1 MTKKLA
7 VFDLDGTV
15 LDTLADLAGALN
27 HTLAEYGFPER
38 TSEQVRLAIG
48 GGLRRLIDRS
58 VPDSVP
64 AERKEPVFRS
74 FVERYASHFMD
85 KTRPYEGVPDLL
97 RNLKDAGMLLALVT
111 NKDAR
116 MAEPLCGTFF
126 PGMFDL
132 VVGNTP
138 DLRSKPA
145 PDGVVSV
152 LNALSV
158 PAGETVY
165 IGDSEVDAK
174 TAENAGTDSV
184 IVSWGYR
191 TVCELAEMG
200 IRDPVPD
207 PETLLS
213 RLL

>member
-27 HTLAEYGFPER
+27 HALREHGFPER
-38 TSEQVRLAIG
+38 TPEQVRLAIG
-48 GGLRRLIDRS
+48 GGLRRMIDRS
-58 VPDSVP
+58 VPDTVP
-64 AERKEPVFRS
+64 SERKEPVFRS

-85 KTRPYEGVPDLL
+85 KTEPYEGVPGLL
-97 RNLKDAGMLLALVT
+97 QTLKDTGMLLALVT

-116 MAEPLCGTFF
+116 MAEPLCDTFF

-132 VVGNTP
+132 VVGHTP
-138 DLRSKPA
+138 GLRSKPA
-145 PDGVVSV
+145 PDGVESV

-158 PAGETVY
+158 PAGEAVY

-191 TVCELAEMG
+191 TVSELENLG

>member
-48 GGLRRLIDRS
+48 GGLRRMIDRS

-74 FVERYASHFMD
+74 FVERYAAHFMD

-132 VVGNTP
+132 VVGHTP
-138 DLRSKPA
+138 DLRPKPA

-158 PAGETVY
+158 PAGEAVY
-165 IGDSEVDAK
+165 IGDSEVDAI
-174 TAENAGTDSV
+174 TAENAGTDCV

-191 TVCELAEMG
+191 TVSELTEMG
-200 IRDPVPD
+200 IRNPVSD
-207 PETLLS
+207 SETLFT
-213 RLL
+213 RLI